1 MLPGSPADIAKLQ
14 SGKLIS
20 RVDNTPVSSPAEFY
34 KAIATA
40 IDSVALTIIQT
51 DGVQQEVVVLKEL
64 VRTIMMKYA
73 ICNETFENWT
83 HDRICGFVREA
94 GYLGLEMAPFTLADR
109 ITNVSTAMRAKL
121 KKEAEAEGIKIIG
134 LHWLLAKTE
143 GFCLTSPDLQIR
155 SATADYLVELAKAC
169 QELGGTILVLGS
181 PAQRRIPAGFT
192 KGQATGFA
200 VDTLKERSMA

>member
-1 MLPGSPADIAKLQ
+1 
-14 SGKLIS
+14 
-20 RVDNTPVSSPAEFY
+20 
-34 KAIATA
+34 
-40 IDSVALTIIQT
+40 
-51 DGVQQEVVVLKEL
+51 
-64 VRTIMMKYA
+64 MKYA

-143 GFCLTSPDLQIR
+143 G
-155 SATADYLVELAKAC
+155 SA
-169 QELGGTILVLGS
+169 I
-181 PAQRRIPAGFT
+181 RRIGHQRWLRNT
-192 KGQATGFA
+192 A
-200 VDTLKERSMA
+200 VALGNAPVSAIIIDALKAKLNHPSEMVREHVQWALAQHNL